1 MFKSLITLCLLA
13 LSTAATAETAPNVI
27 KVGALAFGTLN
38 WELAVIKSQ
47 KLDTAHQIHI
57 ETTELASPEA
67 GRIGLQGNSIDIMV
81 SDWIWV
87 ARQRLQ
93 GQDYTFA
100 PFSSSHGALI
110 VAKESPIHGIADLAG
125 KRLGVAGGGMDKNW
139 LLLQAVAQK
148 TAALD
153 LEQKATV
160 TFGAPPL
167 LNQSLMQGQLDA
179 LLTYWNYAA
188 KLEAQRYRQILDGRG
203 IQAALGI
210 DTDVPALGYVFRE
223 GWANGHP
230 NAVDGFL
237 KATTEARKQIC
248 ESDSVWQAVSSL
260 TQEKDARVQSALRK
274 HYCDG
279 RVITFGDKEIQS
291 AQQIFERIEPLSN
304 HPTGGNT
311 PTLPAGVF
319 WSKASH

>member
-47 KLDTAHQIHI
+47 KLDTAHQIRI

-87 ARQRLQ
+87 ARQRSQ

-100 PFSSSHGALI
+100 PFSSSHGALM

-167 LNQSLMQGQLDA
+167 LNQSLVQGQLDA

-188 KLEAQRYRQILDGRG
+188 KLEAQGYRQILDGRG

-230 NAVDGFL
+230 SAVDGFL

-260 TQEKDARVQSALRK
+260 TQEKDTRVQSALRK

-279 RVITFGDKEIQS
+279 RVIAFGDKEIRS
-291 AQQIFERIEPLSN
+291 AKQIFERIEPLSN
-304 HPTGGNT
+304 HPAGVNT

>member
-47 KLDTAHQIHI
+47 KLDMAHQIHI

-87 ARQRLQ
+87 ARQRSQ

-100 PFSSSHGALI
+100 PFSSSHGALM
-110 VAKESPIHGIADLAG
+110 VAKDSPIHGIADLAG

-167 LNQSLMQGQLDA
+167 LNQSLVQGQLDA

-188 KLEAQRYRQILDGRG
+188 KLEAQGYRQILDGRG

-260 TQEKDARVQSALRK
+260 TQEKDTRVQSALRK

-279 RVITFGDKEIQS
+279 RVIAFGDKEIQS
-291 AQQIFERIEPLSN
+291 AQRIFERIEPLSN
-304 HPTGGNT
+304 HPAGGNT
-311 PTLPAGVF
+311 PTLPTGVF
-319 WSKASH
+319 WSKARH

>member
-47 KLDTAHQIHI
+47 KLDTAHQIRI

-87 ARQRLQ
+87 ARQRSQ

-100 PFSSSHGALI
+100 PFSSSHGALM

-167 LNQSLMQGQLDA
+167 LNQSLVQGQLDA

-188 KLEAQRYRQILDGRG
+188 KLEAQGYRQILDGRG

-223 GWANGHP
+223 GWTNGHP
-230 NAVDGFL
+230 SAVDGFL

-260 TQEKDARVQSALRK
+260 TQEKDTRVQSALRK

-279 RVITFGDKEIQS
+279 RVIAFGDKEIRS
-291 AQQIFERIEPLSN
+291 AKQIFERIEPLSN
-304 HPTGGNT
+304 HPAGVNT

>member
-47 KLDTAHQIHI
+47 KLDTAHQIRI

-100 PFSSSHGALI
+100 PFSSSHGALM
-110 VAKESPIHGIADLAG
+110 VAKDSPIHGIADLAG

-167 LNQSLMQGQLDA
+167 LNQSLLQGQLDA

-188 KLEAQRYRQILDGRG
+188 KLEAQGYRQILDGRG

-260 TQEKDARVQSALRK
+260 TQEKDTRVQSALRK

-279 RVITFGDKEIQS
+279 RVIAFGDKEIQS
-291 AQQIFERIEPLSN
+291 AQRIFERIEPLSN
-304 HPTGGNT
+304 HPAGGNT

>member
-1 MFKSLITLCLLA
+1 MFKSLIPLCLLA
-13 LSTAATAETAPNVI
+13 LSTAATAETAPNI
-27 KVGALAFGTLN
+27 IRVGALAFGTLN

-47 KLDTAHQIHI
+47 KLDTAHQIRI

-87 ARQRLQ
+87 ARQRSQ
-93 GQDYTFA
+93 GQDYTFV
-100 PFSSSHGALI
+100 PFSSSHGALM
-110 VAKESPIHGIADLAG
+110 VAKESPIHDIADLAD

-139 LLLQAVAQK
+139 LLLKAVAQK

-153 LEQKATV
+153 LEQKSTV

-167 LNQSLMQGQLDA
+167 LNQSLVQGQLDA

-188 KLEAQRYRQILDGRG
+188 MLEAQGYRQILDGRG
-203 IQAALGI
+203 IQVALGI
-210 DTDVPALGYVFRE
+210 KTDVPALGYVFRE
-223 GWANGHP
+223 SWAKAHP
-230 NAVDGFL
+230 NAVDGFM

-248 ESDSVWQAVSSL
+248 ESDSVWKDISSL
-260 TQEKDARVQSALRK
+260 TEEKDTQVQSALRK

-279 RVITFGDKEIQS
+279 RIIAFGEKEIQS
-291 AQQIFERIEPLSN
+291 AQQIFGRIEPLGE
-304 HPTGGNT
+304 HPAGGDIQ
-311 PTLPAGVF
+311 TLPNGVF

>member
-47 KLDTAHQIHI
+47 KLDMAHQINI

-87 ARQRLQ
+87 ARQRSQ

-100 PFSSSHGALI
+100 PFSSSHGALM

-167 LNQSLMQGQLDA
+167 LNQSLLQGQLDA

-188 KLEAQRYRQILDGRG
+188 KLEAQGYRQILDGRG

-260 TQEKDARVQSALRK
+260 TQEKDTRVQSALRK

-279 RVITFGDKEIQS
+279 RVIAFGDKEIQS
-291 AQQIFERIEPLSN
+291 AQQIFERLEPLSN

>member
-1 MFKSLITLCLLA
+1 MFKSLIPLCLLA

-47 KLDTAHQIHI
+47 KLDIAHQIHI

-87 ARQRLQ
+87 ARQRSQ

-100 PFSSSHGALI
+100 PFSSSHGALM

-167 LNQSLMQGQLDA
+167 LNQSLLHGQLDA

-188 KLEAQRYRQILDGRG
+188 TLEAQGYRQILDGRG

-223 GWANGHP
+223 GWAKDHP

-260 TQEKDARVQSALRK
+260 TQEKDTRVQSALRK

-279 RVITFGDKEIQS
+279 RVIAFGSKEIQS
-291 AQQIFERIEPLSN
+291 AQQILERIEPLNN
-304 HPTGGNT
+304 HPAAGNT
-311 PTLPAGVF
+311 PALPAGVF
-319 WSKASH
+319 WSKASY

>member
-1 MFKSLITLCLLA
+1 MFKSLIPLCLLA
-13 LSTAATAETAPNVI
+13 ISTAATAETAPNVI

-47 KLDTAHQIHI
+47 KLDMAQQIHI

-87 ARQRLQ
+87 ARQRSQ

-100 PFSSSHGALI
+100 PFSSSHGALM

-167 LNQSLMQGQLDA
+167 LNQSLVQGQLDA

-188 KLEAQRYRQILDGRG
+188 KLEAQGYRQILDGRG

-260 TQEKDARVQSALRK
+260 TQEKDTRVQSALRK

-279 RVITFGDKEIQS
+279 RVIAFGDKEIRS
-291 AQQIFERIEPLSN
+291 AQQIFERIEPLGN
-304 HPTGGNT
+304 HPAGVNT